1 MTTLEPRIW
10 KHTILQGDDDD
21 RLRDLRAAAAALE
34 PKGERGESDA
44 ELMSDDDPWAAY
56 DAACA
61 EADAFAAEAAGRGVT
76 VILRAI
82 GHKRWKDLVKQ
93 FPPGEDEA
101 DKAVG
106 VEVEPFTEALILAAF
121 SSPLLDD
128 TQAFL
133 DDLTPADYDTISGG
147 AWALHKRLG
156 ADPKALMRSVRDRS

>member
-1 MTTLEPRIW
+1 MLEPRTW
-10 KHTILQGDDDD
+10 KHTILQGDDEE
-21 RLRDLRAAAAALE
+21 RLRDLRAAAASLK
-34 PKGERGESDA
+34 PKGDEPNEA
-44 ELMSDDDPWAAY
+44 H

-61 EADAFAAEAAGRGVT
+61 EADSFAAEAAERGVT

-82 GHKRWKDLVKQ
+82 GHKKWKELVKQ
-93 FPPGEDEA
+93 FPPTDDEA

-121 SSPLLDD
+121 ASPLMDD

-133 DDLTPADYDTISGG
+133 DELTPADYDTISGG

-156 ADPKALMRSVRDRS
+156 ADPKALMRSGRDRS